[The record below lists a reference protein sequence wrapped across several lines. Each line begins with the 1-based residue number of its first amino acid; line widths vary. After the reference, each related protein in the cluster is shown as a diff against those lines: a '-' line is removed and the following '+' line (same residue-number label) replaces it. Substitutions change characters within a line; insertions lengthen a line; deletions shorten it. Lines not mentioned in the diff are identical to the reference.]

1 MSMTLNLAQR
11 LLALGQNYQQLGRN
25 HDALRYLG
33 RLAGFRD
40 LEPEVAERTQI
51 SLAEIY
57 LARRHFHKA
66 RRHLTAALAHQ
77 PNNARYHHLM
87 AVAWAA
93 DEKGDRR
100 RAADHYRQALR
111 LDSDQPHCL
120 SEFGLLAL
128 EIGQTE
134 EGFQCLFRAAELAP
148 NDSLVVGRL
157 AEGLVQEDRI
167 DEARRALQAALFR
180 NSRDARFRKLW
191 NDFQFQQLQQQQQRG
206 GYTNDGADD
215 AEGPTLLP
223 FVRGAVPQAGAAPGP
238 AKIIRCDG
246 PAAPAAPHKT
256 GRRGLPRRRHAQ

>member
-66 RRHLTAALAHQ
+66 RRHLTAALSHQ
-77 PNNARYHHLM
+77 PNNARYHYLM

-100 RAADHYRQALR
+100 RAADHYRQSLR
-111 LDSDQPHCL
+111 LDPEQPLCL

-134 EGFQCLFRAAELAP
+134 EGFECLFRAVELAP
-148 NDSLVVGRL
+148 DDPTVVGRL
-157 AEGLVQEDRI
+157 VEGLVQEDRVA
-167 DEARRALQAALFR
+167 EARQALQAALFR
-180 NSRDARFRKLW
+180 NGRDARFRKLW
-191 NDFQFQQLQQQQQRG
+191 NDFQFQQLQQQQHRG
-206 GYTNDGADD
+206 RYAQEAGD
-215 AEGPTLLP
+215 AEDKGPTLLP
-223 FVRGAVPQAGAAPGP
+223 FVRVVAEAGSAPGR
-238 AKIIRCDG
+238 AKILRCDP
-246 PAAPAAPHKT
+246 PAPTSPPHKA
-256 GRRGLPRRRHAQ
+256 RPRKLPNRRHAQ

>member
-1 MSMTLNLAQR
+1 MSMTLNFAQR
-11 LLALGQNYQQLGRN
+11 LLAMGQNYQQLGRN

-77 PNNARYHHLM
+77 PNHARYHHLM
-87 AVAWAA
+87 AMAWAA

-111 LDSDQPHCL
+111 LDPDQPVCL

-128 EIGQTE
+128 EIGQTQ
-134 EGFQCLFRAAELAP
+134 EGFDCLFRAVELAP
-148 NDSLVVGRL
+148 DDPMVVGRL

-167 DEARRALQAALFR
+167 EEARRVLQAALFR
-180 NSRDARFRKLW
+180 NSRDPRFRKLW
-191 NDFQFQQLQQQQQRG
+191 NDFQFQQLQCEQQRG
-206 GYTNDGADD
+206 RAAAGANSADQ
-215 AEGPTLLP
+215 GPTLLP
-223 FVRGAVPQAGAAPGP
+223 FVRVVPQSDAVPGP
-238 AKIIRCDG
+238 ATIIRCDA
-246 PAAPAAPHKT
+246 PAPPAAPHRTRPRK
-256 GRRGLPRRRHAQ
+256 LPHQRHAQ